1 MTERVITLSNVFS
14 GMRIPAL
21 SALVLLYL
29 VQAVSAATTQMAN
42 TLTFKTAA
50 GLLLPL
56 GIENYLSASDTIM
69 YYNYI
74 GVFLLMVVAAFAGMS
89 NESRFTFFVPIFAGL
104 ETFIGW
110 LQAPDPTNYWGMI
123 IGCIL
128 LGALMYINDM
138 NHEKYGL
145 PGPGTKLLTVVM
157 MIIVFEGSVTL
168 MSTQGLN
175 LFPEL
180 GNSGLQQQSL
190 TCGDPVHGG
199 YGYQCDANG
208 NLVLGA
214 SVSGVSN
221 AGGADIDVVSI
232 LMWAA
237 QATIGVILF
246 IIKVVWAVTLFSTV
260 LIAAYPALA
269 ASPQALLFLGI
280 MQVVIWAIYMIT
292 FFNWYYKPG
301 FETAQV

>member
-1 MTERVITLSNVFS
+1 MTGKINVHPRAFS

-21 SALVLLYL
+21 STLTLLYL
-29 VQAVSAATTQMAN
+29 VQTVSAATTQMAN
-42 TLTFKTAA
+42 TLTFKTAG

-74 GVFLLMVVAAFAGMS
+74 GIFLLMVIAAFAGMS
-89 NESRFTFFVPIFAGL
+89 NESRFTFFVPVFAGF
-104 ETFIGW
+104 EVFVGW

-175 LFPEL
+175 MFPDL
-180 GNSGLQQQSL
+180 GNGGLQQQSV
-190 TCGDPVHGG
+190 TCNG

-208 NLVLGA
+208 NIMLSA
-214 SVSGVSN
+214 SVSGISN
-221 AGGADIDVVSI
+221 AGGSNLDVISLAMWTVS
-232 LMWAA
+232 AA
-237 QATIGVILF
+237 VGTIMF
-246 IIKVVWAVTLFSTV
+246 IIKLVAAVLLFSVV
-260 LIAAYPALA
+260 LVAAYPALA

-292 FFNWYYKPG
+292 FFNWYFKPG